1 MYKLLK
7 AGFYRLRKDKIFWI
21 FIVITIALSI
31 FALMRYSS
39 NGLKLENLFNEF
51 IYYEGLFISLF
62 ISLFIGREH
71 SEGIIRNKIIVGH
84 KRVNIYLSN
93 LIISIVTCLFFQL
106 IYYII
111 VFAIGTLLYEAI
123 QMNYSNIIQI
133 ILDTTLVI
141 ISYCSIFN
149 LVTMMFSEITVST
162 IVGVVVY
169 IMMFIIALNLQYIAH
184 AQKYTTLSYFEN
196 EEGQVT
202 EFKQEL
208 NSNYPGD
215 DIVKLA
221 KNVYYFIPQG
231 QAFELT
237 SGNTNDLN
245 VYPKYSIALIIV
257 VNAIGIYLF
266 KSKELK

>member
-31 FALMRYSS
+31 FALMRYSA

-84 KRVNIYLSN
+84 KRINIYLSN
-93 LIISIVTCLFFQL
+93 NIISIVTCLFFQL

-111 VFAIGTLLYEAI
+111 IFAIGTPLYGEI
-123 QMNYSNIIQI
+123 QMNYSDIIQT

-162 IVGVVVY
+162 IIGVIVY
-169 IMMFIIALNLQYIAH
+169 IIMFVTALNLQYIAY
-184 AQKYTTLSYFEN
+184 AQKYITNTYWEN
-196 EEGQVT
+196 EEETIVN
-202 EFKQEL
+202 QEL

-215 DIVKLA
+215 DVVKLA

-231 QAFELT
+231 QSFELAF
-237 SGNTNDLN
+237 GNTDNLN
-245 VYPKYSIALIIV
+245 AYPKYSITLIII
-257 VNAIGIYLF
+257 VNVIGVYLF